1 MTKNYNQELNK
12 MIEKIAKLRTDK
24 NMSQKD
30 LSSKIG
36 KNPEYIHTLETKK
49 NFAPNFETFLDI
61 LEVFNISLT
70 QFFYERFDDY
80 LLDEDLIT
88 IIKNLPPKKKQA
100 IIDIFDK

>member
-1 MTKNYNQELNK
+1 MTKNHNQELNK

-24 NMSQKD
+24 NMSQKE
-30 LSSKIG
+30 LSIKIN
-36 KNPEYIHTLETKK
+36 KNHEYIHTLETKK